1 MKERF
6 AICLACVL
14 CILAACGSKK
24 TAKQP
29 QLTREFPSAEIPSM
43 ITEPDERMV
52 WLTQHFWDRFT
63 APDSLYFCDSVTVN
77 GVKADDLEKQV
88 GIFATLLQQNAPAEG
103 IRAMENM
110 YDRMEA
116 FQLKYPEGN
125 LFQWLTDKV
134 SDYLYDPNSPVR
146 NEEMYLPLA
155 TKLSKSPLVEPVLQ
169 GRYAWEAQKCSLNRI
184 GTKAADF
191 KFIDTEGRKRSLYGI
206 NGQLTILI
214 FGNPDCNACKEIQ
227 EVITGI
233 PELSAAI
240 DRGEIKVVD
249 IYIDEDIDSW
259 KAGKDS
265 YPSAWINGYDPGHV
279 IREDLIYNVRA
290 IPSIYLL
297 DADKTV
303 VLKDASPEMLFS
315 ALGL

>member
-6 AICLACVL
+6 AICLACAL
-14 CILAACGSKK
+14 CILAACGPKK

-29 QLTREFPSAEIPSM
+29 QLTRDFPSVEIPSM
-43 ITEPDERMV
+43 ITEPQERMV
-52 WLTQHFWDRFT
+52 WLSQHFWDRFT
-63 APDSLYFCDSVTVN
+63 APENLYYCDSVTVN
-77 GVKADDLEKQV
+77 GVKVDDLEKQV
-88 GIFATLLQQNAPAEG
+88 GIYTTLIQEIAPADG

-116 FQLKYPEGN
+116 FQLKNPEGN

-134 SDYLYDPNSPVR
+134 SDYLYDPNSPLR
-146 NEEMYLPLA
+146 SEEMYLPLA
-155 TKLSKSPLVEPVLQ
+155 TRLSKSSLVDPVLRK
-169 GRYAWEAQKCSLNRI
+169 RYAWEANKCSLNRL

-191 KFIDTEGRKRSLYGI
+191 QFIDTEGRKRTLHGI
-206 NGQLTILI
+206 VAPLTILI
-214 FGNPDCNACKEIQ
+214 FGNPDCEACKEIQ
-227 EVITGI
+227 EVISGI

-240 DRGEIKVVD
+240 DEGEIKVVD
-249 IYIDEDIDSW
+249 IYIDEDIEAW
-259 KAGKDS
+259 KAKKDS
-265 YPSAWINGYDPGHV
+265 YPSSWINGYDPSHI
-279 IREDLIYNVRA
+279 IREDLIYNIRA

-303 VLKDASPEMLFS
+303 LLKDASPQMLFS